1 MKSKFDR
8 LEFFK
13 SIYEYTRKYGTMV
26 HMKIGPV
33 GHVLL
38 ASDYKFL
45 EFLLTNNN
53 IMAKSTDMKFLEPW
67 VGKGLA
73 TVSGNS

>member
-1 MKSKFDR
+1 
-8 LEFFK
+8 
-13 SIYEYTRKYGTMV
+13 
-26 HMKIGPV
+26 MKIGPV